1 MIKLHIGS
9 KKLILT
15 TSNQS
20 RHAHCQIFE
29 CWNFAEHG
37 KLSKNVL
44 TATCGLNIVLPLT
57 ADLTILME
65 QAIMSSYKSKGF
77 PEERE

>member
-1 MIKLHIGS
+1 MGS
-9 KKLILT
+9 KHIDCE
-15 TSNQS
+15 QS
-20 RHAHCQIFE
+20 VKTEKKKYF
-29 CWNFAEHG
+29 

-77 PEERE
+77 PEERD